1 MGYKDELLRI
11 GKDGFAI
18 IEEHMEKKKCQIWSP
33 KKKPYPPHE
42 RPTTVES
49 KQPRLY
55 QYQPKQ
61 TRVYQVKPLA
71 ENEVMRVNKYE
82 AVDFRGVSIMD
93 YSKRSAETMF
103 Y

>member
-1 MGYKDELLRI
+1 MGYKDDLLRI

-18 IEEHMEKKKCQIWSP
+18 IEEHMEKKNCQIWSP
-33 KKKPYPPHE
+33 KKKPYAPQ
-42 RPTTVES
+42 RPTTVEA
-49 KQPRLY
+49 KQPSLY
-55 QYQPKQ
+55 QYRPKQ

-71 ENEVMRVNKYE
+71 ENEIMRMNKYE

-93 YSKRSAETMF
+93 YSKRSSDTIF